1 MTFNLS
7 GTEAAAL
14 ETTARARAV
23 CSADV
28 SATARTKVMTIAA
41 LLLEAVD
48 LSDPVRVGEDVVYR
62 ITVTNQG
69 SGPDTNIRVT
79 AKLPAEEQFVSAN
92 GVTEATA
99 DGQTVKFAP
108 VATLAAG
115 RSARWELTVKAKQ
128 AGDVRFEVLL
138 ESDSL
143 TKPGSK
149 SEPTR
154 LY

>member
-1 MTFNLS
+1 MTFNLT
-7 GTEAAAL
+7 GTEAANL
-14 ETTARARAV
+14 EATARARAR
-23 CSADV
+23 CAPDV
-28 SATARTKVMTIAA
+28 SNSARTKVMTIAA

-48 LSDPVRVGEDVVYR
+48 VADPVRVGENVVYR

-69 SGPDTNIRVT
+69 SGPDTNIRIT
-79 AKLPAEEQFVSAN
+79 AKLPAELQYASAT

-99 DGQTVKFAP
+99 EGQTVKFAP

-115 RSARWELTVKAKQ
+115 RSAKWELTATAKQ
-128 AGDVRFEVLL
+128 AGDVRFEVQL

-143 TKPGSK
+143 TKPALK